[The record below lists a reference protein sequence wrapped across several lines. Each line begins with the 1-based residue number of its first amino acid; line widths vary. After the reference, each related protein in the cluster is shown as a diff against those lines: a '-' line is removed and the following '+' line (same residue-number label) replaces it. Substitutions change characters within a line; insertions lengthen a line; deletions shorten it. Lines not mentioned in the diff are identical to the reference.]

1 MKSFVLNVWFHLAIS
16 LHSCSRV
23 FMRNLGESLI
33 SIRFESTIHIDM
45 SLCLCAIFQDQI
57 CETHNHN
64 MRTSYFNISGCYYQK
79 PISNDMSRGSKYH
92 LQITNDL
99 QTVLQPPV
107 EDDDSTQQAMRLPFG
122 RDSLRSNI
130 LVGGRTGEK
139 SNVTPVHIR
148 RVIQL

>member
-33 SIRFESTIHIDM
+33 SI
-45 SLCLCAIFQDQI
+45 SLGAQFIQTCLSVSVQFFKTKFVKCIITTRA
-57 CETHNHN
+57 
-64 MRTSYFNISGCYYQK
+64 SYFNISGCYYQT
-79 PISNDMSRGSKYH
+79 ISNDMSRGSKYH